1 MIDVVLLIVIA
12 ASTLLGM
19 LRGFV
24 GIVIGTLSWLLAAWA
39 AFAFGNDA
47 AHWWAAPAA
56 PGGEHF
62 VGGYL
67 GVGIGVMIAVAVIGM
82 VIKALVHRSMLTSLD
97 RLRGGVRGAV
107 RGGLIAVVLLL
118 LGSFTPLTA
127 EPSWQRAA
135 VRPLLNPTVAW
146 MNSKLPHWEVPGADL
161 LPKALPT
168 DALSPSALMD
178 LGKNAG
184 AGLGKPGAAGDNGI
198 LNQVV
203 AGSGWLRPAK
213 AEQGDSYDPA
223 EVRPDAP
230 ALPDSI
236 EPGDPANVDRARGD
250 HRGQVRPPSL

>member
-47 AHWWAAPAA
+47 ARWWAAPAA

-67 GVGIGVMIAVAVIGM
+67 GVGIGVMIVVAVIGM
-82 VIKALVHRSMLTSLD
+82 VIKAMIHRSMLTSLD
-97 RLRGGVRGAV
+97 RLLGGVLGAV
-107 RGGLIAVVLLL
+107 RGGLIATILVLLA
-118 LGSFTPLTA
+118 GFTPLTA
-127 EPSWQRAA
+127 EPSWKRSA
-135 VRPLLNPTVAW
+135 VRPVLNPAVAW
-146 MNSKLPHWEVPGADL
+146 MNGKLPHWQVPGADL
-161 LPKALPT
+161 LPKTLPT
-168 DALSPSALMD
+168 DMLSPSALME
-178 LGKNAG
+178 LGKSAG
-184 AGLGKPGAAGDNGI
+184 ADLGKPGAAGDNGI

-213 AEQGDSYDPA
+213 AEQGDAYDPA

-236 EPGDPANVDRARGD
+236 EPGDPANVDRRRGD

>member
-67 GVGIGVMIAVAVIGM
+67 GVGIGVMIVVAVIGM

-97 RLRGGVRGAV
+97 RLLGGVLGAV
-107 RGGLIAVVLLL
+107 RGGLIAAILLL

-127 EPSWQRAA
+127 EPSWQRSA

-168 DALSPSALMD
+168 DALSPSALME

-213 AEQGDSYDPA
+213 AEQGSEHDPA

-230 ALPDSI
+230 ALPGNI
-236 EPGDPANVDRARGD
+236 EPDDPANVDRRRGD
-250 HRGQVRPPSL
+250 H

>member
-12 ASTLLGM
+12 ASALLGM

-67 GVGIGVMIAVAVIGM
+67 GVGIGVMIVVAVIGM
-82 VIKALVHRSMLTSLD
+82 VIKAMVHRSMLTSLD
-97 RLRGGVRGAV
+97 RLLGGVLGVV
-107 RGGLIAVVLLL
+107 RGGLIAAILLL

-127 EPSWQRAA
+127 EPSWQRSA

-146 MNSKLPHWEVPGADL
+146 MNSKLPHWQVPGADL
-161 LPKALPT
+161 LPKTLPT
-168 DALSPSALMD
+168 DALSPSALME
-178 LGKNAG
+178 LGKSAG

>member
-67 GVGIGVMIAVAVIGM
+67 GVGIGVMIVVAVIGM

-97 RLRGGVRGAV
+97 RLLGGVLGAV
-107 RGGLIAVVLLL
+107 RGGLIAAILLL

-127 EPSWQRAA
+127 EPSWQRSA

-168 DALSPSALMD
+168 DALSPSALME

-184 AGLGKPGAAGDNGI
+184 AGLGKPAGDNGI

>member
-67 GVGIGVMIAVAVIGM
+67 GVGIGVMIVVAVIGM

-97 RLRGGVRGAV
+97 RLLGGVLGAV
-107 RGGLIAVVLLL
+107 RGGVIAAVLLL

-127 EPSWQRAA
+127 EPSWQRSA

-146 MNSKLPHWEVPGADL
+146 MNRKLPHWEVPGGDL

-168 DALSPSALMD
+168 DALSPSALME

>member
-1 MIDVVLLIVIA
+1 M
-12 ASTLLGM
+12 G
-19 LRGFV
+19 
-24 GIVIGTLSWLLAAWA
+24 

-47 AHWWAAPAA
+47 AHWWAAPA

-67 GVGIGVMIAVAVIGM
+67 GVGIGVMIVVAVIGM

-97 RLRGGVRGAV
+97 RLLGGVLGPC
-107 RGGLIAVVLLL
+107 GDLIAAILLL

-127 EPSWQRAA
+127 EPSWQRSA

-168 DALSPSALMD
+168 DALSPSALME

-184 AGLGKPGAAGDNGI
+184 AGLGK
-198 LNQVV
+198 
-203 AGSGWLRPAK
+203 
-213 AEQGDSYDPA
+213 
-223 EVRPDAP
+223 
-230 ALPDSI
+230 
-236 EPGDPANVDRARGD
+236 RARQAIMASST
-250 HRGQVRPPSL
+250 R

>member
-67 GVGIGVMIAVAVIGM
+67 GVGIGVMIVVAVIGM

-97 RLRGGVRGAV
+97 RLLGGVLGAV
-107 RGGLIAVVLLL
+107 RGGLIAAILLL

-127 EPSWQRAA
+127 EPSWQRSA

-168 DALSPSALMD
+168 DALSPSCL
-178 LGKNAG
+178 LYT
-184 AGLGKPGAAGDNGI
+184 
-198 LNQVV
+198 
-203 AGSGWLRPAK
+203 S
-213 AEQGDSYDPA
+213 
-223 EVRPDAP
+223 
-230 ALPDSI
+230 
-236 EPGDPANVDRARGD
+236 
-250 HRGQVRPPSL
+250 PSPRD

>member
-1 MIDVVLLIVIA
+1 
-12 ASTLLGM
+12 
-19 LRGFV
+19 
-24 GIVIGTLSWLLAAWA
+24 
-39 AFAFGNDA
+39 
-47 AHWWAAPAA
+47 
-56 PGGEHF
+56 
-62 VGGYL
+62 
-67 GVGIGVMIAVAVIGM
+67 M
-82 VIKALVHRSMLTSLD
+82 VIKVMVHRSMLTSLD
-97 RLRGGVRGAV
+97 RLLGGVLGVV
-107 RGGLIAVVLLL
+107 RGGLIAAILLL

-127 EPSWQRAA
+127 EPSWQRSA

-168 DALSPSALMD
+168 DALSPSALME